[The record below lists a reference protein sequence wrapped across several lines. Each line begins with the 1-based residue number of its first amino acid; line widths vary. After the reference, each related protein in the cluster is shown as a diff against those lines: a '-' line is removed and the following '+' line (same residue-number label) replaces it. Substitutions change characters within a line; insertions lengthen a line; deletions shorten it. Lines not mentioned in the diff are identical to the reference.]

1 MGLPS
6 RAMAERDG
14 AVHTIEITYYVSM
27 NDSFS
32 SAKVQKK

>member
-6 RAMAERDG
+6 RAKEARDG
-14 AVHTIEITYYVSM
+14 TVRTTEITYYVSM

-32 SAKVQKK
+32 SAKVQKN